1 MLAATLQ
8 TLITMTEQIKKSFIQ
23 TKQFFNGHKNYPTQS
38 GIYAFYLSDNSNL
51 FDFGKGGQ
59 LIYVGIAKDS
69 LHDRD
74 FNQHFKTGKTG
85 SSTLRRSIG
94 AILKTHLN
102 LIAIPRGASNDT
114 KRFENYKF
122 KDDQPLTDWMTAN
135 LQIGYWVP
143 NSILTYSELREIE
156 KNVTLDLKPT
166 LDLDIRTRRFNI
178 LADRLVAL
186 RNICKT
192 EAGKK

>member
-1 MLAATLQ
+1 M
-8 TLITMTEQIKKSFIQ
+8 IEQIKKSFIQ
-23 TKQFFNGHKNYPTQS
+23 SKKCINGHEKYPAQS
-38 GIYAFYLSDNSNL
+38 GIYAFYLSDRSNL
-51 FDFGKGGQ
+51 FEFGNGGQ
-59 LIYVGIAKDS
+59 IIYVGISKDS

-102 LIAIPRGASNDT
+102 LIAIPRSDSNDK
-114 KRFENYKF
+114 KRFDNYKF
-122 KDDQPLTDWMTAN
+122 NYEQLLTDWMIAN

-143 NSILTYSELREIE
+143 NRILNYSELREIE
-156 KNVTLDLKPT
+156 RIVTLDLKPT
-166 LDLDIRTRRFNI
+166 LDLDIRTRRFNNF
-178 LADRLVAL
+178 ADKLVAL